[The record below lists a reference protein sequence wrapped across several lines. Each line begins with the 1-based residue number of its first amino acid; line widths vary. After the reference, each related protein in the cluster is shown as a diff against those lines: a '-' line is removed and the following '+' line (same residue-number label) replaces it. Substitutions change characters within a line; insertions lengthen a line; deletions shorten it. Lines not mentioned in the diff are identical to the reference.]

1 MAISEP
7 SLSLRQQVRS
17 LPRNVW
23 VLTGTSFLTDVS
35 TEMIVHLLPLF
46 LANVLGVR
54 TVTVGLIEGLA
65 ETTSSLVK
73 LLSGR
78 WSDRLQQRKGLTV
91 AGYALS
97 TVAKPFLALARSWP
111 AVLLVRFVERVGKG
125 VRTAPRDALVAD
137 SVDARQR
144 GLAFGLHRAGDTAG
158 AALGLAIALVVVWR
172 LQGSA
177 VALAANTFT
186 VLVWASFVPALAA
199 VILLLIA
206 LREPQR
212 AQPMGTGLA
221 SLPRLP
227 YLPGVAFRRYLLI
240 VTLFTLGNASDAFLV
255 LRAQSVGLGIT
266 AILAL
271 LLLYNLVYTAVSS
284 PAGVVSD
291 RLGPQRLL
299 LAGWL
304 LYAAIYAGFALAAAA
319 WHLVALFALY
329 GIYYGLT
336 AGAARAFV
344 ADLVPAHQRGT
355 AYGWYNAAIGVAAL
369 PASVIAGLLWQ
380 GIGSWSGFSAPVA
393 FLWGAALSLLA
404 ALLFYSWFPPG
415 RRAAV

>member
-1 MAISEP
+1 MATTEP
-7 SLSLRQQVRS
+7 SGSNLLHQARA

-23 VLTGTSFLTDVS
+23 VLTGASFLTDVS

-78 WSDRLQQRKGLTV
+78 LSDRLQRRKGLTV

-137 SVDARQR
+137 SVGARQR

-158 AALGLAIALVVVWR
+158 AALGILIALLVVWR
-172 LQGSA
+172 LQGHR
-177 VALAANTFT
+177 VALEANTFT
-186 VLVWASFVPALAA
+186 ILVWASVLPALAA
-199 VILLLIA
+199 VVLLVLA
-206 LREPQR
+206 VHEPRR
-212 AQPMGTGLA
+212 AQPYA
-221 SLPRLP
+221 PQLPQLP
-227 YLPGVAFRRYLLI
+227 YLPVASFRRYLLV

-271 LLLYNLVYTAVSS
+271 LLLFNLVYTIVSS
-284 PAGVVSD
+284 PAGAVSD

-299 LAGWL
+299 VTGWL
-304 LYAAIYAGFALAAAA
+304 LYAAIYAGFAFAGTA
-319 WHLVALFALY
+319 WHLAGLFALY

-344 ADLVPAHQRGT
+344 ADLVPASQRGT
-355 AYGWYNAAIGVAAL
+355 AYGWYNGAVGIAAL
-369 PASVIAGLLWQ
+369 PASLIAGLLWQ
-380 GIGSWSGFSAPVA
+380 GIGRWQGFGAPAA
-393 FLWGAALSLLA
+393 FLWGAALALLA
-404 ALLFYSWFPPG
+404 ALLLYRWFPPT
-415 RRAAV
+415 RRVTV